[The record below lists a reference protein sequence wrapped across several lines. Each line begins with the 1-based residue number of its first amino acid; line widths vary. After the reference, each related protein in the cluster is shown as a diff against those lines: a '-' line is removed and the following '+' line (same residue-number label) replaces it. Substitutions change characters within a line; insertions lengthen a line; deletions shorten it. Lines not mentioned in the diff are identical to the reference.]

1 MLSIMTYIL
10 TFGMIAFVLISA
22 VIVHLR
28 LGFHGRAV
36 PKRKIV
42 KVNDKGASPTL
53 HEMLFQEQK
62 MIKPVDGMPPTLHET
77 IFQ

>member
-36 PKRKIV
+36 PRRKGV
-42 KVNDKGASPTL
+42 KSDDKASPTL
-53 HEMLFQEQK
+53 HEILFQEQK
-62 MIKPVDGMPPTLHET
+62 MTKPDDGVPLTLHET

>member
-10 TFGMIAFVLISA
+10 TFGIIAFVLISA
-22 VIVHLR
+22 VIVHLQ

-36 PKRKIV
+36 PKRKVV
-42 KVNDKGASPTL
+42 KSDDKASPTL

-62 MIKPVDGMPPTLHET
+62 MIKPDDGIPPTLHET